1 MDRYAFIAIGY
12 NDAVAYTG
20 PMDPL
25 GVILFAHGARDARWA
40 EPFERLRK
48 KVEAAVPGTPVAL
61 AYLEFMAPDLDAAV
75 ARLVAEGC
83 QALRIVPI
91 FLGQGGHVRQDL
103 PALVAR
109 IEAAHPGVP
118 VTLRIAVGEDERVLE
133 RIAEVCID
141 GLGPRP

>member
-1 MDRYAFIAIGY
+1 MAS
-12 NDAVAYTG
+12 T
-20 PMDPL
+20 

-48 KVEAAVPGTPVAL
+48 KVEAAVPGTPVVL
-61 AYLEFMAPDLDAAV
+61 AYLEFMTPDLDAAV

-83 QALRIVPI
+83 QDIRIVPI

-109 IEAAHPGVP
+109 IEAAHPGLP
-118 VTLRIAVGEDERVLE
+118 LTLRTAVGEDERVLD

-141 GLGPRP
+141 RLAPRP